1 MLDSERDKNSLFLHE
16 MKLRAGFH
24 IIIFI
29 TVFGMPC
36 ASIAFD
42 KKIEGMPLKNI
53 DFEDII
59 VFEVDSIPVRN
70 PSDKKDQG
78 RSKGEI
84 KPGEKPPGEIKPG
97 ERRPMEDI
105 NRGNPRVRQKSGIKQ
120 VPRSIPKLKPKSVND
135 RIPIRRI
142 PMRTPKK
149 GVAGF
154 H

>member
-1 MLDSERDKNSLFLHE
+1 

-24 IIIFI
+24 TIIFI

-36 ASIAFD
+36 AAIAFD
-42 KKIEGMPLKNI
+42 KKIESRQLKNI
-53 DFEDII
+53 DVENVV

-70 PSDKKDQG
+70 SGDKKDQG

-84 KPGEKPPGEIKPG
+84 KPGEKVPGEIKPG
-97 ERRPMEDI
+97 ERRPIEEI
-105 NRGNPRVRQKSGIKQ
+105 NRDNTRIRQKSGIKQ
-120 VPRSIPKLKPKSVND
+120 VPRSIPKLKPKSVNN
-135 RIPIRRI
+135 RIHIRRM

>member
-1 MLDSERDKNSLFLHE
+1 
-16 MKLRAGFH
+16 MKLRAVFRT
-24 IIIFI
+24 IIFI
-29 TVFGMPC
+29 TVFGMPS
-36 ASIAFD
+36 AGIAFD
-42 KKIEGMPLKNI
+42 KKIEGRPLKNI
-53 DFEDII
+53 GFEDIV

-70 PSDKKDQG
+70 SGDKKDQG

-84 KPGEKPPGEIKPG
+84 KPGERTPGEIKPG
-97 ERRPMEDI
+97 ERRPIEEI
-105 NRGNPRVRQKSGIKQ
+105 NRGNPRNRQKSGIKQ